1 MNTTTTTMFDEVKT
15 VVSEPLRFK
24 ARLNIGEDA
33 YKSLRLI
40 GKVREYWDLIG
51 AAGTGAVAAKSTIV
65 ATTFFAPSGL
75 LGTLGLATAVTPVGW
90 VIAAGVISAGA
101 WYGLSRSHKKATA
114 DRVLV
119 IPKYINTPLDVLAIS
134 LADLLLPLALKV
146 AKADGSVDDAERE
159 HLSNYLVQD
168 WGYDPLFVSQA
179 VATVETGLD
188 QLDVA
193 SVAKC
198 LALFSQA
205 NPDCKYEQMT
215 RETLNLL
222 REVMDADRKADL
234 AELAV
239 IQEVEA
245 IFESARPKTIAEKA
259 ADLASVTAKDVKRGA
274 DKVMSSV
281 IGIPAAV
288 AKGLRLQG
296 KSTLQ
301 PTTGHTY
308 GRTTAGRTAT
318 GPLSNEV

>member
-1 MNTTTTTMFDEVKT
+1 MNTTTTTMFEDVKT

-101 WYGLSRSHKKATA
+101 WYGLARSHKKATA

-134 LADLLLPLALKV
+134 LADLLLPLALKM
-146 AKADGSVDDAERE
+146 AKADGSIDDAERE
-159 HLSNYLVQD
+159 HLSTYLVQE
-168 WGYDPLFVSQA
+168 WGYDPAFVSQA
-179 VATVETGLD
+179 VATVEAGLD

-205 NPDCKYEQMT
+205 NPDCKYEHMT

-222 REVMDADRKADL
+222 REVMDADRRADL

-245 IFESARPKTIAEKA
+245 IFESARPKTMTEKA
-259 ADLASVTAKDVKRGA
+259 ADLASATAKDVKRGA
-274 DKVMSSV
+274 DKVRSSV
-281 IGIPAAV
+281 TGISTSV
-288 AKGLRLQG
+288 AKRLRRQVQ
-296 KSTLQ
+296 STSQ
-301 PTTGHTY
+301 PSTGHPY
-308 GRTTAGRTAT
+308 VRTAGRTTT
-318 GPLSNEV
+318 GPLSNEG

>member
-1 MNTTTTTMFDEVKT
+1 MNTTTTTMFDDVKT

-75 LGTLGLATAVTPVGW
+75 LGTLGLATAVTPMGW
-90 VIAAGVISAGA
+90 VIAAGAISAGA
-101 WYGLSRSHKKATA
+101 WYGLARSHKKATA

-119 IPKYINTPLDVLAIS
+119 IPKYINTPLDVLAIGV
-134 LADLLLPLALKV
+134 ADLLLPLALKLANV
-146 AKADGSVDDAERE
+146 DGSINDAERE
-159 HLSNYLVQD
+159 QLSTYLVQE
-168 WGYDPLFVSQA
+168 WGYDPVFVSQA
-179 VATVETGLD
+179 VATVESDLD
-188 QLDVA
+188 RLDVA

-205 NPDCKYEQMT
+205 NPDCKYEHMT

-222 REVMDADRKADL
+222 REVMDANRRADP
-234 AELAV
+234 AELDV

-245 IFESARPKTIAEKA
+245 IFEFARPKTIAEKA
-259 ADLASVTAKDVKRGA
+259 ADWASATAKDVKRGA
-274 DKVMSSV
+274 DKVVSSV
-281 IGIPAAV
+281 TGISTSV
-288 AKGLRLQG
+288 AKRLRRHI
-296 KSTLQ
+296 KSTSQ
-301 PTTGHTY
+301 PSTGY
-308 GRTTAGRTAT
+308 
-318 GPLSNEV
+318 P

>member
-1 MNTTTTTMFDEVKT
+1 M
-15 VVSEPLRFK
+15 
-24 ARLNIGEDA
+24 
-33 YKSLRLI
+33 
-40 GKVREYWDLIG
+40 
-51 AAGTGAVAAKSTIV
+51 AAKSTIV

-101 WYGLSRSHKKATA
+101 WYGLARSHKKATA

-134 LADLLLPLALKV
+134 LADLLLPLALKM
-146 AKADGSVDDAERE
+146 AKADGSIDDAERE
-159 HLSNYLVQD
+159 HLSTYLVQE
-168 WGYDPLFVSQA
+168 WGYDPAFVSQA
-179 VATVETGLD
+179 VATVEAGLD

-205 NPDCKYEQMT
+205 NPDCKYAHMT

-222 REVMDADRKADL
+222 REVMDADRRADL

-245 IFESARPKTIAEKA
+245 IFESERPKTMVEKA
-259 ADLASVTAKDVKRGA
+259 ADLASATVKDVKRGA
-274 DKVMSSV
+274 DKVVSSV
-281 IGIPAAV
+281 TGIPASV
-288 AKGLRLQG
+288 AKRLRLRE
-296 KSTLQ
+296 KSAWK
-301 PTTGHTY
+301 PSAGNTY
-308 GRTTAGRTAT
+308 GRTASRIT
-318 GPLSNEV
+318 